1 MEDETAKICL
11 GRLGSPCSLH
21 CCTPGGPR
29 ARERRCNDAEFRL
42 PTRCPAK
49 NCSSPA
55 LPDCVYTTHVSA
67 AWLRCLPLLHCS
79 HRRRPVPPP
88 PVQRRRTAEQPRDD
102 DDDIYLLQTRPQ
114 CRERGKVHLLQTARD
129 LLPQFSSFRR
139 LGLFAHA
146 LRPLP
151 LPLCKSGAEPN
162 EFSAQL
168 QRPSIDSGSTV
179 ASDDAWDDMDADTP
193 VQPMSPS
200 ELEAGVNMLFERN
213 SSLAKLQPPTL
224 PQMPSG
230 ASTPVLSS
238 TSTLDGNPI
247 VSYPPPPATWTN
259 MPHKDQLAIL
269 AFSRFVDFFQMA
281 SLQTYMVHQLK
292 SFDHSLPDSVISH
305 QSGILQGA
313 FTAAQIITSIIWGRV
328 ADQPNVGRKMVLNIG
343 LIGTGISCVGVGF
356 STTFGQ
362 AVAWRILGGAVNGT
376 VGAARTMVAETVDK
390 RWHSRAF
397 LLLPVAF
404 NFANMLGPILGSLLV
419 DPLESYPRLFGP
431 NSTFGGKDG
440 VHWLGHNPYALANL
454 LSTALLFLEAAVV
467 ALYLRETLHSG
478 REMAVSRFDP
488 IQLCKSVY
496 SRVVTSRNAGYA
508 IVDAGQSNSLLAGRD
523 ETSIELPRLKT
534 EVMMEQDA
542 PRVPQILPFGK
553 IWTSNVLWTLLSI
566 AIFDF
571 HMGAF
576 ANLWILFLSTSR
588 VFVPTDPP
596 FAEATPL
603 LPPPMTPDDAATQAI
618 RIRSTPHPARSAFK
632 FSGGLAFPP

>member
-1 MEDETAKICL
+1 MQQHKQHLRQRSHGLD
-11 GRLGSPCSLH
+11 
-21 CCTPGGPR
+21 
-29 ARERRCNDAEFRL
+29 
-42 PTRCPAK
+42 
-49 NCSSPA
+49 A
-55 LPDCVYTTHVSA
+55 LP
-67 AWLRCLPLLHCS
+67 R
-79 HRRRPVPPP
+79 
-88 PVQRRRTAEQPRDD
+88 
-102 DDDIYLLQTRPQ
+102 
-114 CRERGKVHLLQTARD
+114 
-129 LLPQFSSFRR
+129 
-139 LGLFAHA
+139 
-146 LRPLP
+146 
-151 LPLCKSGAEPN
+151 PN

-168 QRPSIDSGSTV
+168 QRPSIDSSSTV
-179 ASDDAWDDMDADTP
+179 ASDDAWDDMDSDTP
-193 VQPMSPS
+193 VEPMSPS
-200 ELEAGVNMLFERN
+200 ELEAGVHMMFERN

-238 TSTLDGNPI
+238 TSTLNGNPI

-419 DPLESYPRLFGP
+419 DPLVSYPRLFGP

-440 VHWLGHNPYALANL
+440 AHWLGHYPYALANL

-467 ALYLRETLHSG
+467 TLYLRETLHSC

-534 EVMMEQDA
+534 EAMMGQDA

-596 FAEATPL
+596 FTEAIPL
-603 LPPPMTPDDAATQAI
+603 LPPPMTPDDAAPQAI
-618 RIRSTPHPARSAFK
+618 RIRSTSHPPRSAFK
-632 FSGGLAFPP
+632 FSGGLAFPPSSIGFAMAIIGVIGVTLQFLLYPWANARFGLMRCFRFSLFLFPLAYWLAPYISLLPSSTPPPDA